1 MSRYKYLYTHARAR
15 EGPTARLRPLIGT
28 PFGTPF
34 GRGCPYGIE
43 DIGHPD
49 PSRWDPIWDPLLE
62 TSGDPKPPFAAE
74 SPLLKRT
81 KSPDFITFVMFQMLK
96 TAILAILAPIRGYPR
111 QGLNGAPFGTPFG
124 PHSGAVQRGDQ
135 ALLHPISWSTAV
147 EVQRYPSRGGLEWA
161 LQIPPNTPP
170 FRAPFRAPNRV

>member
-1 MSRYKYLYTHARAR
+1 M
-15 EGPTARLRPLIGT
+15 E
-28 PFGTPF
+28 
-34 GRGCPYGIE
+34 
-43 DIGHPD
+43 
-49 PSRWDPIWDPLLE
+49 PIWDPLLE

-124 PHSGAVQRGDQ
+124 PHSGAVQRG
-135 ALLHPISWSTAV
+135 SSTAASHIMV
-147 EVQRYPSRGGLEWA
+147 HSGRSTEVPIQRWSGMGSPD
-161 LQIPPNTPP
+161 TPKYTP
-170 FRAPFRAPNRV
+170 I